1 MKIKRIIAVTL
12 VLCLLSSCAMAS
24 IFDDFGKWAES
35 AWNDASKWAEQAWND
50 ASKWGEQAWKDAP
63 AWIENAWGDAS
74 KWVEQAWNDSA
85 KWLEGIWGDVS
96 KWANEQN
103 HSAAWWQKTF
113 DDVTKE
119 ADNAWKWIEAETQ
132 ETRETIKKAVS
143 DAGNSIDSAYTEQLE
158 KLNLGKEDIAK
169 VLETLEA
176 YAKEKGIPTVVLK
189 TMLLPYLVKLTADRK
204 ANGNQSIP
212 AVAVAQYL
220 IGVFEKN
227 QAKTEEQINQVIN
240 TLKESLGL

>member
-1 MKIKRIIAVTL
+1 MFAFCCSVSVAYAQQHHSRFDSIQHIAEVT
-12 VLCLLSSCAMAS
+12 VWSHY
-24 IFDDFGKWAES
+24 
-35 AWNDASKWAEQAWND
+35 
-50 ASKWGEQAWKDAP
+50 
-63 AWIENAWGDAS
+63 
-74 KWVEQAWNDSA
+74 
-85 KWLEGIWGDVS
+85 
-96 KWANEQN
+96 N
-103 HSAAWWQKTF
+103 H
-113 DDVTKE
+113 KE
-119 ADNAWKWIEAETQ
+119 VIPSQTL
-132 ETRETIKKAVS
+132 
-143 DAGNSIDSAYTEQLE
+143 GGEQLE